1 MQPSLKYKLLQLY
14 RELKFETSRSGGK
27 GGQNVNKV
35 ETKVDVLFDL
45 EATELFTYYQKERL
59 KRNLHN
65 RISDGVLRLSCS
77 ETRSQLRNK
86 ELAIERLKSLLEDA
100 LAVQKKRIP
109 TKVSKGKKAAR
120 AKDKKAHK
128 AKKENRRKPRK
139 EDY

>member
-1 MQPSLKYKLLQLY
+1 MQPSLKYKLLQLD

-65 RISDGVLRLSCS
+65 RISHGVLRLSCS

-128 AKKENRRKPRK
+128 AKKENRRKPRR

>member
-1 MQPSLKYKLLQLY
+1 MQPSLKYKLLQLD

-35 ETKVDVLFDL
+35 ETKVDVLLDL

-65 RISDGVLRLSCS
+65 RISDGILRLSCS

-100 LAVQKKRIP
+100 LAVRKKRIP
-109 TKVSKGKKAAR
+109 TKISKGKKAAR

-128 AKKENRRKPRK
+128 AKKENRRKPRRD
-139 EDY
+139 DY